1 MTVYELRDKA
11 RMAAYKHVFANVG
24 GVHWPVDPEGFL
36 TRAVLARKSVDQ
48 ISNGGIDG
56 EVMEVVE
63 AYEKCDTYDIVEI
76 LDSITVNIIHE
87 FREVTAA

>member
-1 MTVYELRDKA
+1 MTIYELRDKA

-24 GVHWPVDPEGFL
+24 STHWPVDPEGFL
-36 TRAVLARKSVDQ
+36 TKAVLARKNADQ
-48 ISNGGIDG
+48 MSNEGIDG
-56 EVMEVVE
+56 EIMEVSIEYGDFDAFAIMEV
-63 AYEKCDTYDIVEI
+63 